1 MHVLEFDTNL
11 IRMPM
16 INMGA
21 MVFLDIVGML
31 NQPIWSNG
39 DSYRFFQC
47 GSSRMEEASLGTKM
61 NTFSIVFMPYISNLR
76 FPFL

>member
-31 NQPIWSNG
+31 NQPI
-39 DSYRFFQC
+39 
-47 GSSRMEEASLGTKM
+47 
-61 NTFSIVFMPYISNLR
+61 
-76 FPFL
+76 